1 MQMMADVEEYFDR
14 DDMNLVQKERPK
26 LNDLQDTL
34 YPIRSKWYQFG
45 VTLQVP
51 INTLNSIQ
59 QSAGGNPDL
68 NLLQML
74 SEWEKQM
81 ESQSGVTWVAV
92 VEALRRQSIGE
103 NQLARRV
110 IRQWCKWVHTDSRG
124 QDLKYI
130 LHNGANLEL
139 YSLIFLYVASIQDEV
154 VMDQSDYTPANGLEL
169 TLRPCE
175 LIVRHFISIS
185 SAY

>member
-1 MQMMADVEEYFDR
+1 MADVEEYFDR

-26 LNDLQDTL
+26 LYHLQETL
-34 YPIRSKWYQFG
+34 YPIRSKWYQLG
-45 VTLQVP
+45 VQLQVP
-51 INTLNSIQ
+51 TDTLNSIR
-59 QSAGGNPDL
+59 QSAVGNPDL

-74 SEWEKQM
+74 NEWEKQM
-81 ESQSGVTWVAV
+81 ESQGGVTWVAV

-124 QDLKYI
+124 QDLNIYCI
-130 LHNGANLEL
+130 MGLEL
-139 YSLIFLYVASIQDEV
+139 LSGFLCVGSIQEEV
-154 VMDQSDYTPANGLEL
+154 VMDQSDYTPPNSLEL
-169 TLRPCE
+169 TQRPCK
-175 LIVRHFISIS
+175 LIVQHFISIS

>member
-1 MQMMADVEEYFDR
+1 MADVEEYFDR

-26 LNDLQDTL
+26 LYHLQETL
-34 YPIRSKWYQFG
+34 YPIRSKWYQLG
-45 VTLQVP
+45 VQLQVP
-51 INTLNSIQ
+51 IDTLNSIR
-59 QSAGGNPDL
+59 QSAVGNPDL

-74 SEWEKQM
+74 NEWEKQM
-81 ESQSGVTWVAV
+81 ESQGGVTWVAV

-124 QDLKYI
+124 QDLNIYCI
-130 LHNGANLEL
+130 MGLEL
-139 YSLIFLYVASIQDEV
+139 LSGFLCVGSIQEEV
-154 VMDQSDYTPANGLEL
+154 VMDQSDYTPPNSLEL
-169 TLRPCE
+169 TQRPCK
-175 LIVRHFISIS
+175 LIVQHFISIS

>member
-1 MQMMADVEEYFDR
+1 MAYRDVEEYFDR
-14 DDMNLVQKERPK
+14 DDMSLVQKERPK
-26 LNDLQDTL
+26 LSDLQETL

-45 VTLQVP
+45 VQLQVP
-51 INTLNSIQ
+51 TNTLNSIQ
-59 QSAGGNPDL
+59 QSAADL

-81 ESQSGVTWVAV
+81 ESQGGVTWVAV

-124 QDLKYI
+124 QDLNIYCI
-130 LHNGANLEL
+130 MGLEL
-139 YSLIFLYVASIQDEV
+139 LSGFLCVGSIQEEV

-169 TLRPCE
+169 TLRPCK
-175 LIVRHFISIS
+175 LIQLP
-185 SAY
+185 